1 MRRTALFGMMALLG
15 ALAGVFP
22 AAAQGIPP
30 ARPVPGGPLPVDL
43 ALVLAVDVSGSVDE
57 EEALLQ
63 RRGYVDALADP
74 RIGKA
79 IASGILGRIAVTYF
93 EWAGDG
99 WQMPVIGWTVIDGAA
114 SAGAFAA
121 RLADAPIGRGPWTS
135 IADAIDFAAALHE
148 QNPYEATR
156 RVIDISGDGP
166 NNTGGT
172 LPQARDQAV
181 AGRMTIN
188 GLAIINGRSNFG
200 RVPMPNLDLYYR
212 HCVIGG
218 PGAFVIVANGFADF
232 ARAIRRKLILEIAGN
247 QPQGGGV
254 IAATGRAQVDQ
265 PDGRTEQGRW
275 VPPCNEGERRFRGAI
290 EDP

>member
-1 MRRTALFGMMALLG
+1 MRYEVLLWPLIFFG
-15 ALAGVFP
+15 ALAAVFP
-22 AAAQGIPP
+22 VAAQTTPP
-30 ARPVPGGPLPVDL
+30 ARPVPVDL

-57 EEALLQ
+57 EEAVLQ
-63 RRGYVDALADP
+63 RRGYVDALSDP
-74 RIGKA
+74 RIVKA
-79 IASGILGRIAVTYF
+79 ITSGILGRIAVTYF

-247 QPQGGGV
+247 RPQGGGV

>member
-15 ALAGVFP
+15 ALAAFFP
-22 AAAQGIPP
+22 ATAQP
-30 ARPVPGGPLPVDL
+30 ARPVPVDL

-57 EEALLQ
+57 EEAVLQ
-63 RRGYVDALADP
+63 RRGYVDALSDP
-74 RIGKA
+74 QIVKA
-79 IASGILGRIAVTYF
+79 ITSGILGRIAVTYF

-99 WQMPVIGWTVIDGAA
+99 WQMPVIGWTVID
-114 SAGAFAA
+114 SPAGASDFAA

-172 LPQARDQAV
+172 LPQARDEAV
-181 AGRMTIN
+181 AKRITIN

-254 IAATGRAQVDQ
+254 IAATGRAQAGQ
-265 PDGRTEQGRW
+265 PGGRTEQGRW